1 MMLTPVAEAKSASD
15 QSRDSRSSR
24 MAAPADSRL
33 TAALRAYSNT
43 TQAYPLSSVYTFSSR
58 FSCQGPSSM
67 YMLLHTFRAEGDI
80 LMGHPCSVNPELWFG
95 YADDDGG
102 DGAAKARAYEQSATE
117 ARLLCLRRCP
127 LAQQRLC
134 ARYAVENRE
143 EYGVWAGVKL
153 PGGQYR
159 KREQLAQAHDTLRRI
174 AAGEINPRQLPDNAA
189 LLARREANA
198 VPVTATVFH
207 MPVREIGPRSAA

>member
-1 MMLTPVAEAKSASD
+1 
-15 QSRDSRSSR
+15 
-24 MAAPADSRL
+24 
-33 TAALRAYSNT
+33 
-43 TQAYPLSSVYTFSSR
+43 
-58 FSCQGPSSM
+58 
-67 YMLLHTFRAEGDI
+67 
-80 LMGHPCSVNPELWFG
+80 MGHPCSVNPELWFG

-134 ARYAVENRE
+134 AQYAVENRE

-159 KREQLAQAHDTLRRI
+159 KRAQLDRAHETLRRI
-174 AAGEINPRQLPDNAA
+174 ASGEINSRQLPDNAA
-189 LLARREANA
+189 LLARRERDA
-198 VPVTATVFH
+198 VAMTATVFH
-207 MPVREIGPRSAA
+207 LPVRQTGPRSAA

>member
-1 MMLTPVAEAKSASD
+1 M
-15 QSRDSRSSR
+15 
-24 MAAPADSRL
+24 
-33 TAALRAYSNT
+33 
-43 TQAYPLSSVYTFSSR
+43 YT
-58 FSCQGPSSM
+58 
-67 YMLLHTFRAEGDI
+67 LLHTFKAEGDV

-159 KREQLAQAHDTLRRI
+159 KREQLAAAHATLRQI
-174 AAGEINPRQLPDNAA
+174 AAGEINSRQLPDNAA
-189 LLARREANA
+189 LLARREGDTVA
-198 VPVTATVFH
+198 VTATVFH
-207 MPVREIGPRSAA
+207 LPIRQVGPRSAA